1 MQRLVRAATRVSYV
15 VVLLDTS
22 IVNVAL
28 DRLQAALGGYI
39 ARPRW
44 VMNDYAPAF
53 ASLLL
58 TDGTSGIRSDRSNVT
73 VCRRRPV

>member
-28 DRLQAALGGYI
+28 DRLLVALGE
-39 ARPRW
+39 
-44 VMNDYAPAF
+44 
-53 ASLLL
+53 L
-58 TDGTSGIRSDRSNVT
+58 
-73 VCRRRPV
+73 